1 MAFILAF
8 RPLFGERRRRWETEV
23 AMTPTADAT
32 RARRYHRLR
41 FALGLLGLLLAIAYL
56 TTLLWTGA
64 SVRLAAAAARTSR
77 PWLQLILVLGAV
89 ALGWRLLTLP
99 LTWLGGYWLP
109 RRYGLLHQPFS
120 RWLWDGAKAA
130 AISGALALAGAELAY
145 ALLRLTPWWW
155 LLGAAAFFAASVLL
169 TLVAPIW
176 LLPLFYRLTPLPD
189 GPLRARLVALA
200 ARAGVPVLG
209 VWVGDQSRKSRTAN
223 AAVTGLGRTRRI
235 ILFDT
240 LLRELSEDEIE
251 AVLAH
256 ELAHHAHADI
266 WRGLAVHGVVTVATF
281 WLADR
286 VLAIVVARLGLSGP
300 ADLAGL
306 PLLGLILLAAGL
318 LAMPLTNGWSR
329 RVERQADDFAVRLLG
344 RADAFV
350 GAMERLAGLNLAE
363 RYPHPLEEALLYSHP
378 AIGRRVDR
386 ARTLER
392 GRSTG

>member
-1 MAFILAF
+1 
-8 RPLFGERRRRWETEV
+8 
-23 AMTPTADAT
+23 MTPTADAT

-64 SVRLAAAAARTSR
+64 SVGLAAAAAAWTSR

-130 AISGALALAGAELAY
+130 AIGGALSLAGAELAY
-145 ALLRLTPWWW
+145 SLLRLTPWWW
-155 LLGAAAFFAASVLL
+155 LLSAVAFFGVTVLL
-169 TLVAPIW
+169 TLVAPVW
-176 LLPLFYRLTPLPD
+176 LLPLFYRLEPLAE
-189 GPLRARLVALA
+189 GPMRARLVALA

-240 LLRELSEDEIE
+240 LLSEFTEDEVE

-256 ELAHHAHADI
+256 ELAHHAHADM
-266 WRGLAVHGVVTVATF
+266 WRGLAAHGALTVATF
-281 WLADR
+281 WVADR
-286 VLAIVVARLGLSGP
+286 LLTAGAARLGLAGP
-300 ADLAGL
+300 ADLGGAPLVGLIFLGAGL
-306 PLLGLILLAAGL
+306 VAL
-318 LAMPLTNGWSR
+318 PLTNGWSR
-329 RVERQADDFAVRLLG
+329 RLERQADDFAVRVLG
-344 RADAFV
+344 RPDAFIA
-350 GAMERLAGLNLAE
+350 AMERLARLNLAE
-363 RYPHPLEEALLYSHP
+363 RSPHPLKETLLYSHP
-378 AIGRRVDR
+378 AIDRRIAR
-386 ARTLER
+386 ARWLAM
-392 GRSTG
+392 RSAG

>member
-8 RPLFGERRRRWETEV
+8 RPRFGERRRQWETDV

-64 SVRLAAAAARTSR
+64 SVGLAAAAAAWTSR

-130 AISGALALAGAELAY
+130 AIGGALSLAGAELAY
-145 ALLRLTPWWW
+145 SLLRLTPWWW
-155 LLGAAAFFAASVLL
+155 LLSAVAFFGVTVLL
-169 TLVAPIW
+169 TLVAPVW
-176 LLPLFYRLTPLPD
+176 LLPLFYRLVPLAE

-240 LLRELSEDEIE
+240 LLSEFTEDEVE

-256 ELAHHAHADI
+256 ELAHHAHADM
-266 WRGLAVHGVVTVATF
+266 WRGLAAHGTLTVATF
-281 WLADR
+281 WVADR
-286 VLAIVVARLGLSGP
+286 LLTAGAARLGLAGP
-300 ADLAGL
+300 ADLGGAPLVGLIVLGAGL
-306 PLLGLILLAAGL
+306 VAL
-318 LAMPLTNGWSR
+318 PLTNGWSR
-329 RVERQADDFAVRLLG
+329 RLERQADDFAVRVLG
-344 RADAFV
+344 RPDAFIA
-350 GAMERLAGLNLAE
+350 AMERLARLNLAE
-363 RYPHPLEEALLYSHP
+363 RSPHPLKETLLYSHP
-378 AIGRRVDR
+378 AIDRRIAR
-386 ARTLER
+386 ARWLAT
-392 GRSTG
+392 RSAG

>member
-8 RPLFGERRRRWETEV
+8 RPRFGERRRQWETDV

-64 SVRLAAAAARTSR
+64 SVGLAAAAAAWTSR

-130 AISGALALAGAELAY
+130 AIGGALSLAGAELAY
-145 ALLRLTPWWW
+145 SLLRLTPWWW
-155 LLGAAAFFAASVLL
+155 LLSAVAFFGVTVLL
-169 TLVAPIW
+169 TLVAPVW
-176 LLPLFYRLTPLPD
+176 LLPLFYRLVPLAE

-240 LLRELSEDEIE
+240 LLSEFTEDEVE

-256 ELAHHAHADI
+256 ELAHHAHADM
-266 WRGLAVHGVVTVATF
+266 WRGLAAHGALTVATF
-281 WLADR
+281 WVADR
-286 VLAIVVARLGLSGP
+286 LLTAGAARLGLAGP
-300 ADLAGL
+300 ADLGGAPLVGLIVLGAGL
-306 PLLGLILLAAGL
+306 VAL
-318 LAMPLTNGWSR
+318 PLTNGWSR
-329 RVERQADDFAVRLLG
+329 RLERQADDFAVRVLG
-344 RADAFV
+344 RPDAFIA
-350 GAMERLAGLNLAE
+350 AMERLARLNLAE
-363 RYPHPLEEALLYSHP
+363 RSPHPLKETLLYSHP
-378 AIGRRVDR
+378 AIDRRIAR
-386 ARTLER
+386 ARWLAT
-392 GRSTG
+392 RSAG

>member
-1 MAFILAF
+1 MAA
-8 RPLFGERRRRWETEV
+8 PTGEGS
-23 AMTPTADAT
+23 
-32 RARRYHRLR
+32 ARHYNRLR
-41 FALGLLGLLLAIAYL
+41 LGVSLVALALTAGYLVALL
-56 TTLLWTGA
+56 TTDAAG
-64 SVRLAAAAARTSR
+64 RLAAIAAAWTSR
-77 PWLQLILVLGAV
+77 PALQLAV
-89 ALGWRLLTLP
+89 ALAVLATGWRLLTLP
-99 LTWLGGYWLP
+99 LAWIGSYWLP
-109 RRYGLLHQPFS
+109 RRFGLLHQS
-120 RWLWDGAKAA
+120 AGHWAWDAIKAA
-130 AISGALALAGAELAY
+130 AIGAVLALAGVELAY

-155 LLGAAAFFAASVLL
+155 LLSAAAFFAASVLL

-176 LLPLFYRLTPLPD
+176 LVPLFYRLTPLPD

-209 VWVGDQSRKSRTAN
+209 VWVADQSRKSRTAN

-240 LLRELSEDEIE
+240 LQRELSEDEIE

-266 WRGLAVHGVVTVATF
+266 WRGLAVHGMVTVATF

-286 VLAIVVARLGLSGP
+286 ALALGVERLGLSGP

-344 RADAFV
+344 GAEAFV

>member
-1 MAFILAF
+1 MSMLA
-8 RPLFGERRRRWETEV
+8 GDEN
-23 AMTPTADAT
+23 
-32 RARRYHRLR
+32 ARRFHRLR
-41 FALGLLGLLLAIAYL
+41 LGVSLGALALTAGYLVALLA
-56 TTLLWTGA
+56 TGA
-64 SVRLAAAAARTSR
+64 AGRLAAATTALTPR
-77 PWLQLILVLGAV
+77 PGLQLAIALAVLA
-89 ALGWRLLTLP
+89 AGWRLLTLP
-99 LTWLGGYWLP
+99 LAWIGSYWLP
-109 RRYGLLHQPFS
+109 RRFGLLHQS
-120 RWLWDGAKAA
+120 AGRWAWDAIKVA
-130 AISGALALAGAELAY
+130 AIGAVLALAGAELVY

-386 ARTLER
+386 ARALA